1 MSKYYTR
8 EEVKTLVSN
17 VLSTGHP
24 VIITAAGTGMSGRY
38 AELGGADMIGIYN
51 SGMLRMDGNTSSSGD
66 IALCNANDVV
76 LELAGRVMPRIAQA
90 PVIAGISGSDPTRE
104 MRPFLETLR
113 FYGFS
118 AVMNF
123 PGTGCL
129 DGIVRSQLEA
139 AGLGVKK
146 EIETLALAKEL
157 GLYTL
162 AYCYDEDTARLI
174 GEADLDVMIVHL
186 GLTKGGSIGCRSA
199 ENFPLE
205 DAAARVNAMTAAL
218 REKSENTIVFAH
230 GGPISSPMDTQY
242 IYDHTDSVG
251 FLGAS
256 SVERIPIEGPIR
268 EATQALKAIPLP

>member
-8 EEVKTLVSN
+8 DEVKTLVDEI
-17 VLSTGHP
+17 LATGHP
-24 VIITAAGTGMSGRY
+24 VIITAAGTGMSGKY

-66 IALCNANDVV
+66 IWLTNANDAV
-76 LELAGRVMPRIAQA
+76 LALAGRVMPRIEKA
-90 PVIAGISGSDPTRE
+90 PIIAGISGSDPTRE
-104 MRPFLETLR
+104 MRPFLEMLK

-129 DGIVRSQLEA
+129 DGIVRQQLEA

-162 AYCYDEDTARLI
+162 AYCYDENTARLI

-186 GLTKGGSIGCRSA
+186 GLTKGGSIGGRSA
-199 ENFPLE
+199 ENVTL
-205 DAAARVNAMTAAL
+205 AAAADRVNAMTAAL
-218 REKSENTIVFAH
+218 REKSKSTIVFAH
-230 GGPISSPMDTQY
+230 GGPISSPEDTQY
-242 IYDHTDSVG
+242 IYDHTESVG

-256 SVERIPIEGPIR
+256 SVERIPIEQPIL
-268 EATQALKAIPLP
+268 EATKALKAVALP

>member
-1 MSKYYTR
+1 MSRYYTR
-8 EEVKTLVSN
+8 EDVKALVSD
-17 VLSTGHP
+17 VLATGHP
-24 VIITAAGTGMSGRY
+24 VLITAAGTGMSGCY

-51 SGMLRMDGNTSSSGD
+51 SGMLRMDGNSSSSGD
-66 IALCNANDVV
+66 IALCNANDAV
-76 LELAGRVMPRIAQA
+76 LELAGRVMPRIERA

-104 MRPFLETLR
+104 MRPFLELLK

-129 DGIVRSQLEA
+129 DGIVRRQLEA
-139 AGLGVKK
+139 AGMGVKK
-146 EIETLALAKEL
+146 EIETLTLAKKA

-199 ENFPLE
+199 EDFPLE
-205 DAAARVNAMTAAL
+205 AAADRVNTMTAAL
-218 REKSENTIVFAH
+218 REKSPDTIVFAH
-230 GGPISSPMDTQY
+230 GGPISSPEDTQY
-242 IYDHTDSVG
+242 IYNHTESVG

-256 SVERIPIEGPIR
+256 SVERIPIEIPIR
-268 EATQALKAIPLP
+268 QAVQALKEVPLP

>member
-8 EEVKTLVSN
+8 DEVKTLVSEI
-17 VLSTGHP
+17 LATGHP
-24 VIITAAGTGMSGRY
+24 VIITAAGTGMSGKY

-66 IALCNANDVV
+66 VALTNANDAV
-76 LELAGRVMPRIAQA
+76 LALAGRVMPRIEKA
-90 PVIAGISGSDPTRE
+90 PIIAGISGSDTTRE
-104 MRPFLETLR
+104 MRPFLEMLK

-129 DGIVRSQLEA
+129 DGIVRQQLEA

-162 AYCYDEDTARLI
+162 AYCYDENTARLI

-186 GLTKGGSIGCRSA
+186 GLTKGGSIGGRSA
-199 ENFPLE
+199 EAVPLE
-205 DAAARVNAMTAAL
+205 AAAERVNAMTAAL
-218 REKSENTIVFAH
+218 REKSKSTIVFAH
-230 GGPISSPMDTQY
+230 GGPISSPEDTQY
-242 IYDHTDSVG
+242 IYDHTESVG

-256 SVERIPIEGPIR
+256 SVERIPIEQPIL
-268 EATQALKAIPLP
+268 EATKALKAVALP